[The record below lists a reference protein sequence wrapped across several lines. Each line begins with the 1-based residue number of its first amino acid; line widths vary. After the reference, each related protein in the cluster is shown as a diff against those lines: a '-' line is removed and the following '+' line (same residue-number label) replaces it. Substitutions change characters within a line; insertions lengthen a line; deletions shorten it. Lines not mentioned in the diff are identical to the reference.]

1 MASLAKVHPPGAR
14 PLNVASA
21 DHNLQ
26 VVYLLWAPLGEAVV
40 RRFADSYRAQPAG
53 IEHRLVVVC
62 NGFDGPND
70 ARLVA
75 ARRELE
81 GIDYATIILDD
92 PVLDLAAY
100 RIAAERLSPARCCFL
115 NSFSTI
121 LAPRWL
127 AHLSEALDA
136 PEVGLVGASG
146 SWGSMRSWVRFQF
159 GFGGAYARPFSDRKG
174 TTRILGAIAQR
185 NLAEPPPTSGSLAP
199 KLRTLGFILALH
211 PVRNAIAQTRGFLP
225 FPSPH
230 IRSTGWMIDSET
242 VVQLR
247 LGSLESKMS
256 TYRLESGAA
265 SITAQVQRL
274 GLRTLVVDRH
284 GRQFE
289 PGDWPASRTFWQG
302 RQENL
307 MIADKQTGHYA
318 EVDDAGRYVL
328 AGFAWGEQADIAPP
342 PPAPPRSEGA
352 GQP

>member
-1 MASLAKVHPPGAR
+1 
-14 PLNVASA
+14 LNVASA
-21 DHNLQ
+21 DPDLQ

-40 RRFADSYRAQPAG
+40 QRFAESYRAQTAG
-53 IEHRLVVVC
+53 VEHRLVIVC

-81 GIDYATIILDD
+81 GIEFATIILDD

-100 RIAAERLSPARCCFL
+100 RIAAEQLAPARCCFL

-121 LAPRWL
+121 LTPHWL

-136 PEVGLVGASG
+136 PDVGLVGASG
-146 SWGSMRSWVRFQF
+146 SWGSMRSYVRFQF
-159 GFGGAYARPFSDRKG
+159 GFGGAYARAFSDRKR
-174 TTRILGAIAQR
+174 TNQILASIAQR
-185 NLAEPPPTSGSLAP
+185 NLAEPPPSGFLVP
-199 KLRTLGFILALH
+199 KLRTLASILALQT
-211 PVRNAIAQTRGFLP
+211 VRNAVAQTHGFTP

-230 IRSTGWMIDSET
+230 IRSTGFMIDSEI
-242 VVQLR
+242 VAQLR
-247 LGSLESKMS
+247 FGSLESKMA

-265 SITAQVQRL
+265 SITAQVRRL

-284 GRQFE
+284 GRHFE
-289 PGDWPASRTFWQG
+289 PDDWPASRTFWQG

-307 MIADKQTGHYA
+307 MIADKQTAHYA
-318 EVDDAGRYVL
+318 EVDDAGRNVL

-342 PPAPPRSEGA
+342 EPPPR
-352 GQP
+352 

>member
-1 MASLAKVHPPGAR
+1 M
-14 PLNVASA
+14 NVANA
-21 DHNLQ
+21 DLNLQ
-26 VVYLLWAPLGEAVV
+26 VVYLLWAPLGEDVV
-40 RRFADSYRAQPAG
+40 RRFADSYRAHTAG
-53 IEHRLVVVC
+53 VEHRLVVVC

-75 ARRELE
+75 ARRALE
-81 GIDYATIILDD
+81 GIAFATIVLDD

-100 RIAAERLSPARCCFL
+100 RIAAELLSPARCCFL

-136 PEVGLVGASG
+136 ADVGLVGASG
-146 SWGSMRSWVRFQF
+146 SWGSMRSYVRFQF
-159 GFGGAYARPFSDRKG
+159 GFGGAYARPFSDRKA
-174 TTRILGAIAQR
+174 TNRILAAIAQR
-185 NLAEPPPTSGSLAP
+185 NLTEPPPSGFLVP
-199 KLRTLGFILALH
+199 KLRTLRSVLALQT
-211 PVRNAIAQTRGFLP
+211 VRNAVAQTRGFTT

-230 IRSTGWMIDSET
+230 VRSTGFMIDSET
-242 VVQLR
+242 VAQLR
-247 LGSLESKMS
+247 LGSLASKMA

-265 SITAQVQRL
+265 SITAQVRRL
-274 GLRTLVVDRH
+274 GLRTLVVDRQ

-289 PGDWPASRTFWQG
+289 PDDWPASRTFWQG

-318 EVDDAGRYVL
+318 EVEDAGRYVL

-342 PPAPPRSEGA
+342 EPPPRSDGA
-352 GQP
+352 REP